1 MNTPEVKPPPA
12 AGRSRMADGLFLAVA
27 LAGGVALALQAGVN
41 AQLKA
46 SMGTPM
52 QTVLVSFGVGIA
64 LALVYCLVAGY
75 SWPSRGELA
84 AAPWTAWLGGLLG
97 VAYLWCVVA
106 AAPKVGTGVT
116 LALVVA
122 GQMTTALVL
131 DHFGALGLPVYA
143 ASPVRLLGLL
153 LMVGGA
159 GLLAAFK

>member
-1 MNTPEVKPPPA
+1 MNTSNVKPPLA
-12 AGRSRMADGLFLAVA
+12 AGRSVMANWLFLVLA

-41 AQLKA
+41 TQLKA

-52 QTVLVSFGVGIA
+52 QTVLVSFGVGIVA
-64 LALVYCLVAGY
+64 ALVYCLVAGY
-75 SWPSRGELA
+75 SWPSRSDLA

-106 AAPKVGTGVT
+106 AAPKVGTAVT

-131 DHFGALGLPVYA
+131 DHFGALGLPVHA

-153 LMVGGA
+153 LLIGGVG
-159 GLLAAFK
+159 LMAAFK